1 MKPEVDTALGGFF
14 VTLMTEIAPQLGGEY
29 STGSVGLIGMSI
41 AMAAQEYDRA
51 ADIRVRENEAMRAL
65 FAEAARLV
73 EDEARDISL
82 VEDKAFA
89 KRLLDAAATKDT
101 SFKVSALNASNDAL
115 KSLLIELHAAVE
127 TSKAS
132 WASALDRKIW
142 DLLVEAAEGR
152 KLVFPLAG

>member
-1 MKPEVDTALGGFF
+1 MKPEVATALGGFF

-65 FAEAARLV
+65 FAEAGR
-73 EDEARDISL
+73 L
-82 VEDKAFA
+82 VEDKALA
-89 KRLLDAAATKDT
+89 KRLLDAGATKDT

-115 KSLLIELHAAVE
+115 KSLLIELHATVE
-127 TSKAS
+127 TSKAP
-132 WASALDRKIW
+132 WAAALDRKIW
-142 DLLVEAAEGR
+142 GFLVEAAEGR
-152 KLVFPLAG
+152 KLVFPAVG